1 MPTIDLHLSL
11 EFSENIKPAAAAAF
25 ASAAI
30 EVGYTTVAG
39 MDNEQAADAA
49 DAFEDVRVTP
59 LAPATA
65 AVKAP
70 TAKATTKTPEPEVG
84 ADGVERV
91 SIDKETLSMLMHA
104 AHYHMED
111 LQELQEEGMLANDAA
126 HRAHMK
132 SLRESITIA
141 CTALGT
147 RPPKPI

>member
-11 EFSENIKPAAAAAF
+11 KFSDNIKPSAAAAF

-49 DAFEDVRVTP
+49 DAFEDVTVSP
-59 LAPATA
+59 LATAPAA
-65 AVKAP
+65 PKASNAKAVKPVEAV
-70 TAKATTKTPEPEVG
+70 VG
-84 ADGVERV
+84 EDGVERV
-91 SIDKETLSMLMHA
+91 SIDKETLSTLMHA
-104 AHYHMED
+104 AHYHTED

-132 SLRESITIA
+132 SLHEAVTIA
-141 CTALGT
+141 CTALGE
-147 RPPKPI
+147 RRPKPI